1 LATCAKCS
9 RNSSQGSK
17 TSVGQGKEIME
28 ELQVAQGKVELLIL
42 QTTNDW
48 ENMAIENKTKT
59 TLYDE
64 FIEQLPIKV
73 DELLEEAKVQEMAFR
88 KNRELQQCP

>member
-9 RNSSQGSK
+9 RNSSQGSE
-17 TSVGQGKEIME
+17 TFVGQGEEIME
-28 ELQVAQGKVELLIL
+28 KLQVAQGKVELLIL

-48 ENMAIENKTKT
+48 ENMAIENKTKI

-64 FIEQLPIKV
+64 FIEQLPIEV
-73 DELLEEAKVQEMAFR
+73 NELLEEARVQEMAFR
-88 KNRELQQCP
+88 KNKEIQQCP